1 MHELGIVFHII
12 NMVEKAAAE
21 GKAASVASVT
31 LELGEVS
38 GVIPHELS
46 SCWNWAV
53 KKTERMREAAL
64 VIETIP
70 AVTFCEGC
78 GQTYPTVP
86 QGKTCPHCGSE
97 ETWLRQ
103 GNEIQLKEIAIRE
116 EQEDTHG
123 NI

>member
-1 MHELGIVFHII
+1 MHELGIVFHVID
-12 NMVEKAAAE
+12 MVEKAAAE
-21 GKAASVASVT
+21 NKAEAVASVT

-38 GVIPHELS
+38 GVIPHELT

-86 QGKTCPHCGSE
+86 QGKICPHCGSE
-97 ETWLRQ
+97 QTWLRQ
-103 GNEIQLKEIAIRE
+103 GNEIQVKEIAIK
-116 EQEDTHG
+116 EQEDSHG
-123 NI
+123 SV

>member
-1 MHELGIVFHII
+1 MHELGIVFHVID
-12 NMVEKAAAE
+12 MVEKAAAE
-21 GKAASVASVT
+21 NKAEAVASVT

-38 GVIPHELS
+38 GVIPHELT

-86 QGKTCPHCGSE
+86 QGKICPRCGSE
-97 ETWLRQ
+97 HTWLRQ
-103 GNEIQLKEIAIRE
+103 GNEIQVKEIAIK
-116 EQEDTHG
+116 EDPYG
-123 NI
+123 SV

>member
-1 MHELGIVFHII
+1 MHELGIVFHVID
-12 NMVEKAAAE
+12 MVEKAASE
-21 GKAASVASVT
+21 NQAASVASVT

-53 KKTERMREAAL
+53 KKTEHMREAAL